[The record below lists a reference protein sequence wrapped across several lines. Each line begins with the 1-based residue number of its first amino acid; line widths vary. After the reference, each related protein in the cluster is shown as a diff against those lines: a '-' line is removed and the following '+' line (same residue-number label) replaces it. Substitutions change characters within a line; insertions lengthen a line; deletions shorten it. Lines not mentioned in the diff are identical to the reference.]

1 MSDEYAILLKNNCDT
16 WKPVVVLFSWIPVL
30 MRVVATEVLLPEAAV
45 VAPAVFGLDF
55 PVRDYKVDIY
65 ITYGIVVVS
74 SHHLYPGSPFLILKY
89 GLN

>member
-55 PVRDYKVDIY
+55 PVQDYKVDIY
-65 ITYGIVVVS
+65 ILLMISLLSVPIIYT
-74 SHHLYPGSPFLILKY
+74 PAAPF
-89 GLN
+89 